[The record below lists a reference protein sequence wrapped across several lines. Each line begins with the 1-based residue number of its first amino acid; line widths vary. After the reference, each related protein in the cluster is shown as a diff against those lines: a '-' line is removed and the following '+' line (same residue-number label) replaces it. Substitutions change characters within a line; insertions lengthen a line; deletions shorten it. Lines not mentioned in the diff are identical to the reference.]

1 MNENYKIIA
10 RYVKDMS
17 SETPDVET
25 YIFVKDHISKYQ
37 LLIDINSKPLKNK
50 MVEIEKILVSEFGL
64 DEDLLWDT
72 AMRKY
77 DQDYSIIDLMEST
90 GTYTEDGNRVGMIAL
105 LGFDTVAKEVLG
117 SKKTKDF

>member
-1 MNENYKIIA
+1 MREGYAVAYINDNEMKK
-10 RYVKDMS
+10 VKNQMG
-17 SETPDVET
+17 
-25 YIFVKDHISKYQ
+25 
-37 LLIDINSKPLKNK
+37 
-50 MVEIEKILVSEFGL
+50 EIEKILVNEYSL

-77 DQDYSIIDLMEST
+77 DQDYSIIDLLEST
-90 GTYTEDGNRVGMIAL
+90 GIYTEDGNRVGMIAL

>member
-1 MNENYKIIA
+1 MRQGYA
-10 RYVKDMS
+10 V
-17 SETPDVET
+17 T
-25 YIFVKDHISKYQ
+25 YIN
-37 LLIDINSKPLKNK
+37 NSQMKKVKNK